1 MIADGLHVSL
11 LVHIE
16 VRVDAVAGGDI
27 GEQRRGR
34 AGLHQIAYREF
45 GATDA
50 AGDRRLHIGMIQI
63 EFGLREL
70 RLRRLD
76 RRFRN
81 TRRIHAL
88 IIIGAGDSLHANQ
101 CFRARQIGARKRG
114 IRFRRRQIGFGLRHC
129 GFIRARIDDEENV
142 ASLHLLPILEPDLG
156 DAAVHFRAHIGGID
170 RRHAAGELRP
180 DADGLGMDRG
190 DLDRNRRLCRVG
202 RGRAGG
208 GMPGGEAD
216 AAQQD
221 QSRQAQKRTVFQGLE
236 ATQRGASGEKF
247 LGLHQLGNMGHRV
260 FPSNSVSN
268 DTDIGAGLRPSRP
281 LCIIRYNKKGMPD
294 EDGSAQRILH
304 RDRARSR
311 DDGFLAERL

>member
-16 VRVDAVAGGDI
+16 VRIDAVAGGDI
-27 GEQRRGR
+27 GQERRGR
-34 AGLHQIAYREF
+34 TGLHQIAHRKF
-45 GATDA
+45 GAAHA
-50 AGDRRLHIGMIQI
+50 AGDRRFHIGMIEIQLR
-63 EFGLREL
+63 LREL

-76 RRFRN
+76 RSFRDAGG
-81 TRRIHAL
+81 IHAL
-88 IIIGAGDSLHANQ
+88 IIISACNGLHAHQ

-114 IRFRRRQIGFGLRHC
+114 VRFRRRQIGFGFRHRR
-129 GFIRARIDDEENV
+129 FIGTRIDDEENV
-142 ASLHLLPILEPDLG
+142 AGLNLLAVLETDFG
-156 DAAVHFRAHIGGID
+156 DAAVHFGAHIGGID

-180 DADGLGMDRG
+180 DADGLGMDRR
-190 DLDRNRRLCRVG
+190 DRDRNRRLGRVG
-202 RGRAGG
+202 RGRAGRS
-208 GMPGGEAD
+208 MPGGKAD
-216 AAQQD
+216 PAQQD

-247 LGLHQLGNMGHRV
+247 LGLHQLGNMRHRV

-304 RDRARSR
+304 RDRA
-311 DDGFLAERL
+311 